1 MTYEAYTA
9 GIERAELLG
18 KVASVMSEKRF
29 NHVLGVMIMIRKKLD
44 WLD

>member
-18 KVASVMSEKRF
+18 KVASVMSE
-29 NHVLGVMIMIRKKLD
+29 NVLTMSLAWKNCH
-44 WLD
+44 